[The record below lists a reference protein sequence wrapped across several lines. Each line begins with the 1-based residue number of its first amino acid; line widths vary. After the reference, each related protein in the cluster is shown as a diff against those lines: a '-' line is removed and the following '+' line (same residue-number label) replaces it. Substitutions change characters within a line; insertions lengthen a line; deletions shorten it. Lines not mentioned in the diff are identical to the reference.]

1 MIIVF
6 FIINTG
12 YNIYQNSQYDKDK
25 QWYLTEGAAD
35 VANTWNLKNKTAKK
49 VTVAVI
55 DTGVDYNHE
64 MLKGHMWKNEKEI
77 EGNGID
83 DDENGFI
90 DDIIG
95 WNFTNNTNDVLSG
108 EEYYENDH
116 GTECASIISAG
127 SEWTKYKGIN
137 YRKDVKIMSLKV
149 LKGIEKEGNVED
161 VIRAIKYAE
170 NNGADICNLSLNF
183 KEYNEKLETVIKKS
197 HMLFVVSA
205 GNDAVNIDIRKIY
218 LASFHYDNV
227 ISVAAIDQDYELY
240 SNSNY
245 GKESVDIAAPGVNIY
260 CAVVNGYDYDTGTS
274 MSTAIVSG
282 VAAMIM
288 SKYDVDSASGI
299 KHIIMQNSKRSSKL
313 QGVVISGGMLNA
325 YNCLRNK

>member
-95 WNFTNNTNDVLSG
+95 WNFTNNTTT
-108 EEYYENDH
+108 YYQERN
-116 GTECASIISAG
+116 
-127 SEWTKYKGIN
+127 
-137 YRKDVKIMSLKV
+137 IMRMIMEQSVQVSFQLEVNGRNIKA
-149 LKGIEKEGNVED
+149 LIIEK
-161 VIRAIKYAE
+161 
-170 NNGADICNLSLNF
+170 
-183 KEYNEKLETVIKKS
+183 
-197 HMLFVVSA
+197 M
-205 GNDAVNIDIRKIY
+205 
-218 LASFHYDNV
+218 
-227 ISVAAIDQDYELY
+227 
-240 SNSNY
+240 
-245 GKESVDIAAPGVNIY
+245 
-260 CAVVNGYDYDTGTS
+260 
-274 MSTAIVSG
+274 
-282 VAAMIM
+282 
-288 SKYDVDSASGI
+288 
-299 KHIIMQNSKRSSKL
+299 
-313 QGVVISGGMLNA
+313 
-325 YNCLRNK
+325 